1 MVCFRHVFVT
11 SDDGFSCLSVSL
23 VISSKLDTS
32 CLVKV
37 IELHRHLCYVKH
49 LCSALSNVGLCLFV
63 VVTDAKGLKFL
74 CHFVFRSLHGL
85 VLEGMVTHSSVLAW
99 RTPWTGEPGE
109 LQSMG
114 SHRAGHEWSDLTCMC
129 AEVAFPLYCF
139 SEDGSAFHRFF

>member
-37 IELHRHLCYVKH
+37 IELHRHLGK
-49 LCSALSNVGLCLFV
+49 AFMLSPFECGAVFV
-63 VVTDAKGLKFL
+63 CGSYW
-74 CHFVFRSLHGL
+74 CQRSQIPL
-85 VLEGMVTHSSVLAW
+85 SFCFQVLAW
-99 RTPWTGEPGE
+99 LSPGGHGNPLQCSCLENPMDGGAWRATVHGVAQSWTRMKWLDMHVCRSG
-109 LQSMG
+109 
-114 SHRAGHEWSDLTCMC
+114 
-129 AEVAFPLYCF
+129 FPLYCF